1 MKPLDHPSGDLDID
15 AKSQSPHV
23 GGGSRHGRIGTALGR
38 SIGAI
43 LLGVGLAGSFVAA
56 APPDAP
62 ATTEPGID
70 LPGMDRSVA
79 PGDDFFRYA
88 NGTWMK
94 TTEIPADRPAFGPD
108 AVLAE
113 LTTTRTADLI
123 KEAAA
128 SAPAGSDA
136 RKVGDYYAAY
146 LDEAAIEAKG
156 LGPLRPT
163 LDRIAAIA
171 DRKDLAR
178 YLGGTLRADVDALNA
193 TDMYT
198 DNVLGVWVAQDLN
211 EPSRY
216 LPFLMQGG
224 LDMPDRAYYVED
236 SARMEEIRGKLKEH
250 IASILGLARVPDAQ
264 AKAARIFELEKK
276 IAQAHAS
283 REDSGDVKK
292 SNNVWARAE
301 FDTKAPGL
309 DWNEFFSS
317 AGLAAARDFGVWQP
331 SAVTGL
337 AALSAKESLDTW
349 KEYLTF
355 HAIDGFANVLPAA
368 LGNERFAFHG
378 TVLAGTPEQRDRWK
392 RAVDATSFALGEAV
406 GRLYAEKYFPP
417 AAKARVE
424 EMVKNLMAAFGRR
437 IDALDWMSPATK
449 ARAKAK
455 LAVLK
460 VGVGYP
466 DAWRDY
472 SGLQVDRADAFG
484 NADRAERFEYERN
497 LRKLGQPVDRSEW
510 VMTPQTVNAV
520 NLPVM
525 NALNFPAAILQP
537 PYFDPTRPAAMD
549 YGAIGAVIGHE
560 VSHSFDDS
568 GALFDETGRFRN
580 WWTDEDRKHF
590 EAASARLARQYDAYK
605 PFPDLAVNGKLTLGE
620 NIADVAGL
628 AASYDAYRLSLG
640 GRPGPVVDGLTPDQ
654 QFFISFAQSWRQKV
668 REPALRQQV
677 LGDGHA
683 PNEYRADTV
692 RNIGPWYGAFGVK
705 PGQALYLAP
714 DERVQV
720 W

>member
-1 MKPLDHPSGDLDID
+1 M
-15 AKSQSPHV
+15 
-23 GGGSRHGRIGTALGR
+23 
-38 SIGAI
+38 
-43 LLGVGLAGSFVAA
+43 
-56 APPDAP
+56 
-62 ATTEPGID
+62 
-70 LPGMDRSVA
+70 
-79 PGDDFFRYA
+79 
-88 NGTWMK
+88 
-94 TTEIPADRPAFGPD
+94 
-108 AVLAE
+108 
-113 LTTTRTADLI
+113 
-123 KEAAA
+123 
-128 SAPAGSDA
+128 
-136 RKVGDYYAAY
+136 
-146 LDEAAIEAKG
+146 
-156 LGPLRPT
+156 
-163 LDRIAAIA
+163 
-171 DRKDLAR
+171 
-178 YLGGTLRADVDALNA
+178 DALNA

-337 AALSAKESLDTW
+337 AALAAKESLDTW

>member
-1 MKPLDHPSGDLDID
+1 MKPLDRPSGDLDID
-15 AKSQSPHV
+15 TKSQSSHV
-23 GGGSRHGRIGTALGR
+23 GGGSRHGQTGTALGR

-62 ATTEPGID
+62 ATTDPGID

-146 LDEAAIEAKG
+146 LDEAAIEARG

-301 FDTKAPGL
+301 FGTKAPGL
-309 DWNEFFSS
+309 DWGEFFSS

-337 AALSAKESLDTW
+337 AALAAKESLDTW

-355 HAIDGFANVLPAA
+355 HAIDRFANVLPAA

-628 AASYDAYRLSLG
+628 AASYDAYRLSMG

>member
-1 MKPLDHPSGDLDID
+1 MVAMTIFKNRTLRPV
-15 AKSQSPHV
+15 AAV
-23 GGGSRHGRIGTALGR
+23 ALG
-38 SIGAI
+38 
-43 LLGVGLAGSFVAA
+43 LAATVLAA
-56 APPDAP
+56 APKDAP
-62 ATTEPGID
+62 ATSGHGID
-70 LPGMDRSVA
+70 LAGMDRSVA
-79 PGDDFFRYA
+79 PGDDFYRYA

-128 SAPAGSDA
+128 SSASDGSEA

-146 LDEAAIEAKG
+146 MDEAGIEARG
-156 LGPLRPT
+156 LAPLQPT
-163 LDRIAAIA
+163 LDGIAAIA
-171 DRKDLAR
+171 DRKSLSR
-178 YLGGTLRADVDALNA
+178 YLGGTLRADVDAINA

-198 DNVLGVWVAQDLN
+198 DHVFGLWVAQDLN
-211 EPSRY
+211 DPSRY

-224 LDMPDRAYYVED
+224 LDMPDRAYYLDD
-236 SARMEEIRGKLKEH
+236 SPRMETIRGKVKEH
-250 IASILGLARVPDAQ
+250 ITKVLALAKVPDPQ
-264 AKAARIFELEKK
+264 GKATRIYDLERK
-276 IAQAHAS
+276 IAEAHAS

-292 SNNVWARAE
+292 SNNHWARAE
-301 FDTKAPGL
+301 FETKAPGL
-309 DWNEFFSS
+309 DWDEFF
-317 AGLAAARDFGVWQP
+317 AAAHLGAARDFGIWQP
-331 SAVTGL
+331 SAVTGISAL
-337 AALSAKESLDTW
+337 AAKEPVETW
-349 KEYLTF
+349 RDYLTF
-355 HAIDGFANVLPAA
+355 HALDHFAGVLPEAF
-368 LGNERFAFHG
+368 GQERFAFHG
-378 TVLAGTPEQRDRWK
+378 TVLAGTPERRDRWK
-392 RAVDATSFALGEAV
+392 RAVDAASFALGEAV
-406 GRLYAEKYFPP
+406 GRLYVEKYFPP
-417 AAKARVE
+417 QAKARVE

-472 SGLQVDRADAFG
+472 SGLQVERADAFA

-497 LRKLGQPVDRSEW
+497 LRKLGRPVDRSEW

-525 NALNFPAAILQP
+525 NALNFPAAILQA

-568 GALFDETGRFRN
+568 GALFDETGRFQN
-580 WWTDEDRKHF
+580 WWTDEDRAHF
-590 EAASARLARQYDAYK
+590 EAASERLAKQYDAYK

-640 GRPGPVVDGLTPDQ
+640 GKPAPAVAGFTPDQ

-668 REPALRQQV
+668 REPAPRQQI

-683 PNEYRADTV
+683 PNEYRGDTV
-692 RNIGPWYGAFGVK
+692 RNLDPWYAAFDAK

-714 DERVQV
+714 GDRVRV